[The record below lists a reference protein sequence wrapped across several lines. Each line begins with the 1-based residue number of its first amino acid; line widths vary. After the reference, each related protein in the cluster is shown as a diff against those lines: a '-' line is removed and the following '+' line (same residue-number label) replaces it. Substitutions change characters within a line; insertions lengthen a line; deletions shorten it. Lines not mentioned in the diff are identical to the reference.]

1 MGRSRRLGP
10 MGDPTC
16 AGWRRLAAAVLLR
29 ALEDARDGNGHSAEA
44 RAFLQSAQA
53 GDLVLALDLEPA
65 DLERVI
71 GGLPEP
77 IQPALPG
84 MF

>member
-16 AGWRRLAAAVLLR
+16 AGWRRLAAAVLLQ
-29 ALEDARDGNGHSAEA
+29 AVEDARNGNGHSAEA
-44 RAFLQSAQA
+44 RAFLQGAEA
-53 GDLVLALDLEPA
+53 GDLVLALDLDPA
-65 DLERVI
+65 GLERVI
-71 GGLPEP
+71 GGCPEP

-84 MF
+84 IF